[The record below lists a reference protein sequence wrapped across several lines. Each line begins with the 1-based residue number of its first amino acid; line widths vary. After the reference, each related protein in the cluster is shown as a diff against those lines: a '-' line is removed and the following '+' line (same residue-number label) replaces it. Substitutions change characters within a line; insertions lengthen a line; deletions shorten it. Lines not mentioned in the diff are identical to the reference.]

1 MKLQFN
7 LKSNVGHEK
16 ICAISHLHWSRK
28 KSRNWSR
35 LNEEKKVGIMCLKW
49 NCYIVQ
55 PHYPAK
61 RLNWITSMTFITMVN

>member
-16 ICAISHLHWSRK
+16 IFAISHLHWSRK

-35 LNEEKKVGIMCLKW
+35 LNEKKSRYNVFEVKLLYCTATLS
-49 NCYIVQ
+49 
-55 PHYPAK
+55 
-61 RLNWITSMTFITMVN
+61 R

>member
-16 ICAISHLHWSRK
+16 ICAISYLHWSRK

-35 LNEEKKVGIMCLKW
+35 LNEKKSRYNVFEVKLLYCTATLS
-49 NCYIVQ
+49 Q
-55 PHYPAK
+55 